1 MREAWALVR
10 SSWLTAAS
18 YRIGMMMSLIGLAT
32 VLLPL
37 YFIAN
42 ALQPTMQQTIAAE
55 AHQYFGFVVL
65 GAITFSLITSC
76 STSLASAL
84 DGAIGRGTFEVI
96 LGTRARL
103 SAICLGLMGYGVLW
117 ALLRGAILFGVAVL
131 LGLSVV
137 WKTVPLGAV
146 LLALTMLSYMGIGFL
161 FAALVLAFR
170 TTGPMS
176 AGVLTASLF
185 LGGVYYPTQVIPSW
199 IRDLGAVV
207 PLTYGLRAIRQV
219 VLRGDPLSAVARDV
233 GILAAITVLTLSLGV
248 TAFYFALR
256 YARRAGTLSTY

>member
-18 YRIGMMMSLIGLAT
+18 YRIGMLMSLLGLSA

-42 ALQPTMQQTIAAE
+42 ALQPTMNQTIAAE

-76 STSLASAL
+76 STSLSSAL

-96 LGTRARL
+96 LGTPARL
-103 SAICLGLMGYGVLW
+103 SAICVGLMGYGVLW
-117 ALLRGAILFGVAVL
+117 ALLRGAILFAVAVL

-137 WKTVPLGAV
+137 WKAVPLGSV
-146 LLALTMLSYMGIGFL
+146 LLALTMLSYVGIGL
-161 FAALVLAFR
+161 IFAALVLAFR
-170 TTGPMS
+170 TTGPLS
-176 AGVLTASLF
+176 AVVLTASMF

-199 IRDLGAVV
+199 IRDLGAVI
-207 PLTYGLRAIRQV
+207 PLTYGLRAMRQV
-219 VLRGDPLSAVARDV
+219 VLRGDPITAVARDV
-233 GILAAITVLTLSLGV
+233 GILAGITVVTLVLGV
-248 TAFYFALR
+248 AAFSLALR
-256 YARRAGTLSTY
+256 HARRAGTLSSY

>member
-18 YRIGMMMSLIGLAT
+18 YRIGMIMSLIGLAA

-65 GAITFSLITSC
+65 GAISFSLITSC

-137 WKTVPLGAV
+137 WKAVPLGAV
-146 LLALTMLSYMGIGFL
+146 LLALTMLSYVGIGL
-161 FAALVLAFR
+161 VFAALVLAFR
-170 TTGPMS
+170 T
-176 AGVLTASLF
+176 
-185 LGGVYYPTQVIPSW
+185 
-199 IRDLGAVV
+199 
-207 PLTYGLRAIRQV
+207 YGLRALRQV

-233 GILAAITVLTLSLGV
+233 GILAAITVVTMCLGV